1 MPGRMTIKPLESLML
16 FTEVLNK
23 DLKNDILVFHFIMQ
37 DLNEML
43 LNCSAG
49 QCRVIVTLVPF
60 GSYTFPYA
68 SVSVLVTQS

>member
-1 MPGRMTIKPLESLML
+1 MTIKLLKSLVL

-23 DLKNDILVFHFIMQ
+23 DLKNDILVFPFIMQ
-37 DLNEML
+37 DLNETV

-49 QCRVIVTLVPF
+49 QCREVVTLVPF
-60 GSYTFPYA
+60 GRYPFPYA